1 MLGRSVPVFE
11 VIHLVGA
18 SVHEMSALQTS
29 VLDLQPPH
37 LSREHLHLLRCLA
50 ALTATLELAVS
61 LRPLFGL
68 TTLFVLQFVA
78 HYLSGVADVTA
89 ARP

>member
-1 MLGRSVPVFE
+1 MLGRFVPVFE
-11 VIHLVGA
+11 VIHLIGA

-37 LSREHLHLLRCLA
+37 LSREHLHLLCCLA
-50 ALTATLELAVS
+50 ALTATPKPAVS

-68 TTLFVLQFVA
+68 ATLFVLQFVA
-78 HYLSGVADVTA
+78 PHLSGVVAVTA